1 MGWTTS
7 NRWTRKSLIQEL
19 TQYEVSRHSG
29 TTHECLAHCYKGAPW
44 KGTLW
49 AVWKLTRSDGTI
61 IKFIACYLIQYSNY
75 EGGSW
80 GYKDLEAGMGL
91 NQTNCPL
98 SYLLMEKYDYD
109 YEKGYF
115 IEWVGRVLTN
125 YKKKDS
131 PLYKKALKAFPNAI
145 QIHLDEKAKRDS
157 EPPIVLK
164 KMVHFSEIIS
174 KEMMKEMMKLSPI
187 DMLEADDKAY
197 DQMIIDMSKNL
208 TNPE

>member
-29 TTHECLAHCYKGAPW
+29 TIHECLAHCYKGAPW

-49 AVWKLTRSDGTI
+49 VVWKLTRTDGTI
-61 IKFIACYLIQYSNY
+61 TKFIACYLLQWSNY

-91 NQTNCPL
+91 TQTNCPL

-115 IEWVGRVLTN
+115 IEWVGRVLTD
-125 YKKKDS
+125 YKKKES
-131 PLYKKALKAFPNAI
+131 PLYLKALKAFPNAI

-157 EPPIVLK
+157 EPPFVFK
-164 KMVHFSEIIS
+164 KMVHFSEIIP
-174 KEMMKEMMKLSPI
+174 KGLLEAMKGGPVV
-187 DMLEADDKAY
+187 MLEADDKAY
-197 DQMIIDMSKNL
+197 DQMIIDQAKNL

>member
-7 NRWTRKSLIQEL
+7 NRWTRKSLIAERIEG
-19 TQYEVSRHSG
+19 EVTRHSG
-29 TTHECLAHCYKGAPW
+29 TIRECLAHCYKGAPW

-49 AVWKLTRSDGTI
+49 TVWKLTKVDGTI
-61 IKFIACYLIQYSNY
+61 VKFIGCDLLQWSNY

-80 GYKDLEAGMGL
+80 GYKDLEASMGL

-115 IEWVGRVLTN
+115 IEWVGRVLTD

-157 EPPIVLK
+157 EPPVVFK
-164 KMVHFSEIIS
+164 KMVHFSEIIPKGLLQAMAS
-174 KEMMKEMMKLSPI
+174 GPVA
-187 DMLEADDKAY
+187 MLEAEDRAY
-197 DQMIIDMSKNL
+197 DQMIIDL
-208 TNPE
+208 TKPE